1 MDDRRLSNL
10 GTGIGLVF
18 GGALG
23 LLVGVILGTDI
34 VSPLSYGTGGGIIVG
49 ALAGR
54 LVRAN
59 RGEDAFAVRVVGGC
73 ATVGLLVGA
82 GVGGVSAW
90 SVDAS
95 LTSGAAIGAGAGIVH
110 GLVVG
115 GLLLS
120 TLDRAATV
128 TE

>member
-1 MDDRRLSNL
+1 MDDRRPSNL

-18 GGALG
+18 GGVVG
-23 LLVGVILGTDI
+23 VLVGVLLGTGL

-59 RGEDAFAVRVVGGC
+59 SGEDDFAVRVAGGT
-73 ATVGLLVGA
+73 ATVGLFVGA
-82 GVGGVSAW
+82 GVGSVGAW

-95 LTSGAAIGAGAGIVH
+95 LTTGVAIGAGAGIVH

-115 GLLLS
+115 SLLLS
-120 TLDRAATV
+120 TLGRAEPV
-128 TE
+128 E